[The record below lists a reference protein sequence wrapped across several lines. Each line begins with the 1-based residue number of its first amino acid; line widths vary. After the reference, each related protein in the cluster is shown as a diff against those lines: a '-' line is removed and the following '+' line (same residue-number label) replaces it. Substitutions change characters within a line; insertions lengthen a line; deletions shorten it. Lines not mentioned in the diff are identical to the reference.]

1 MGQSRLSLGVAVR
14 IVCISDTHSL
24 HGNMLPR
31 PEGDVLVH
39 AGDCIGSGYPPKLDD
54 FTRWMGSQQ
63 HKDKVLIAGNHEHCF
78 VR

>member
-1 MGQSRLSLGVAVR
+1 
-14 IVCISDTHSL
+14 
-24 HGNMLPR
+24 MLPR